1 MGRKDQRVDVTEKK
15 AQQCPTWL
23 TKLNKLV
30 GKPSG
35 SWWGVAEAREPRPLG
50 HPFLPRFP
58 HARHLFFWPQ
68 HVECGILLSTPA
80 RVGGYLRPCIGS
92 AES

>member
-1 MGRKDQRVDVTEKK
+1 MLRTLRRLDKPSHSLVRSLGMGRKDQRVDVTEKK

-35 SWWGVAEAREPRPLG
+35 SW
-50 HPFLPRFP
+50 
-58 HARHLFFWPQ
+58 
-68 HVECGILLSTPA
+68 
-80 RVGGYLRPCIGS
+80 
-92 AES
+92 